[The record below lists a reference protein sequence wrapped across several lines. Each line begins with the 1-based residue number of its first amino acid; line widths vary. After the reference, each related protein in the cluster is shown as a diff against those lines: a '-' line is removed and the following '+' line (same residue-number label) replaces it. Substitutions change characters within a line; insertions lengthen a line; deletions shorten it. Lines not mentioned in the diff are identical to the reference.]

1 MLKLGNEK
9 TNRIFEARILNG
21 EEERKIS
28 INSDR

>member
-9 TNRIFEARILNG
+9 TNKIFEARILSG
-21 EEERKIS
+21 EEERRIS